1 MPTGRRISGCRK
13 HGGNKWAWHILDMAF
28 KRLERPE
35 LQTSCGKQSVFAF
48 PTPEKKQISMQNV
61 PNTKPNRTEIDQE
74 PQEPKPNRNRTGPIP
89 NTRNRNRTE
98 PKPPCR
104 RAFGCPLMVF
114 RDVLTGWIW
123 WTYAGNMSQMRQ
135 RPRSWLAAFGFCACG
150 RNCCEILQHAEL
162 PGAPLWIQDDACQLL
177 YKHRVA
183 GSDFA
188 ERHSSWLCAFARDGR
203 RQLVATSLC
212 HVQPRNVFGWF
223 IIATSTAT
231 GCSRTWTTNSDRGEG
246 CCISEARRR
255 MSTRVTV

>member
-1 MPTGRRISGCRK
+1 M
-13 HGGNKWAWHILDMAF
+13 F
-28 KRLERPE
+28 
-35 LQTSCGKQSVFAF
+35 QT
-48 PTPEKKQISMQNV
+48 
-61 PNTKPNRTEIDQE
+61 PNRTE
-74 PQEPKPNRNRTGPIP
+74 PKSTRNRRNRNRTGTEPGLYQILETETEP
-89 NTRNRNRTE
+89 NRNHHAVGHLAVHWWFSGMFWLDEFDGLMPAT
-98 PKPPCR
+98 
-104 RAFGCPLMVF
+104 CPRWGNGREVGSQLLVF
-114 RDVLTGWIW
+114 
-123 WTYAGNMSQMRQ
+123 
-135 RPRSWLAAFGFCACG
+135 ACG